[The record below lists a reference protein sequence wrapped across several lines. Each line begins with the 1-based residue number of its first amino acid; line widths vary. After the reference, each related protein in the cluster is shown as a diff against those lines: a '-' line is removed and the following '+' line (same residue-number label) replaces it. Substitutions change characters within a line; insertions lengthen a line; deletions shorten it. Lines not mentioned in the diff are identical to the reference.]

1 MTLKNLFEA
10 IWNYDFSHWFVYLA
24 VIFGILIHLVM
35 IGRLYAN
42 ITDFKELKK
51 DFQYFFETIGIS
63 IVLFI
68 EIVIAYLIYI
78 K

>member
-10 IWNYDFSHWFVYLA
+10 IWNYDFSNWFVYLA
-24 VIFGILIHLVM
+24 VIFGVLIHLVM

-68 EIVIAYLIYI
+68 EIVIAYLMYI

>member
-1 MTLKNLFEA
+1 
-10 IWNYDFSHWFVYLA
+10 
-24 VIFGILIHLVM
+24 M

-42 ITDFKELKK
+42 IADFKELKK

-68 EIVIAYLIYI
+68 EIVIAYLMYI